1 MAIKLLKKS
10 KQRKLLEEVK
20 QTAMGIGQDT
30 SWKDDGKP
38 KNRGF
43 RTSITS
49 TFSAVDED
57 DLKDLNELRSKKM
70 NQLTPGK
77 MSTAGRK
84 SSTLEV
90 DDTLIDLYRRGV
102 LIQAHQRNPN
112 TFFVYSGDVHEAKKD
127 PALNHALRKVCD
139 LATLFQRLCPNVRPS
154 IGPSFR
160 PFVSHKI
167 HVLRVFF
174 GYV

>member
-57 DLKDLNELRSKKM
+57 DLKDLNELRSKKVHLVA
-70 NQLTPGK
+70 NLHVTW
-77 MSTAGRK
+77 S
-84 SSTLEV
+84 
-90 DDTLIDLYRRGV
+90 
-102 LIQAHQRNPN
+102 
-112 TFFVYSGDVHEAKKD
+112 VYSFGSLVRRYDDWSHIYIPKGFYFKY
-127 PALNHALRKVCD
+127 RFF
-139 LATLFQRLCPNVRPS
+139 LF
-154 IGPSFR
+154 IA
-160 PFVSHKI
+160 PFH
-167 HVLRVFF
+167 
-174 GYV
+174 